1 MKYKAPTFGEAL
13 TILVLGLILGTVF
26 IFGIQHWNEKVSR
39 EDCTIV
45 ESLFLS
51 YNQRWRVKGNRIK
64 EISVDCS
71 NDERYFIGEVL
82 ITEELNQKLSELHS
96 GDRICLLIHPN
107 SSKIMELSAGET
119 TLISFEDSS
128 KLMQG
133 EKTGFLILGALCY
146 VFALV
151 CGYYSVRYG
160 IRYIKRGA

>member
-1 MKYKAPTFGEAL
+1 MKFKAPTFGEAL

-26 IFGIQHWNEKVSR
+26 IFGVQYWNEEVSR
-39 EDCTIV
+39 EDCAVV

-51 YNQRWRVKGNRIK
+51 YNQRWSVKGNRNK

-82 ITEELNQKLSELHS
+82 ITEELKQKLSELHS
-96 GDRICLLIHPN
+96 GDRIRLLIHPN
-107 SSKIMELSAGET
+107 SSKIMELSAEET

-133 EKTGFLILGALCY
+133 EKTGFLILGMFCY
-146 VFALV
+146 LMSA
-151 CGYYSVRYG
+151 
-160 IRYIKRGA
+160 IA